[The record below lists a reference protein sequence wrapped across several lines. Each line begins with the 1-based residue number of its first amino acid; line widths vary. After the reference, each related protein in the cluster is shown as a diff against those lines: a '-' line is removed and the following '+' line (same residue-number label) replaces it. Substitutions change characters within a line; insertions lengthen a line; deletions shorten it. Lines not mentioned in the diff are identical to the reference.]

1 MNENIKL
8 LNERLEAFPLSCV
21 TLLDP
26 YEKNA
31 FELEIKYLKS
41 LDPDRLLRGFY
52 DIAGKKGKA
61 ELYGGWET
69 SSIQGHTMGHYLTA
83 LAQAIAACK
92 DKELKAAAYYVID
105 ALYECQAENGYLAA
119 IPEEHYTR
127 LETGNTEGTWVPWY
141 SMHKILS
148 GLIAVY
154 KFTGRQKA
162 LDIASRLGDWVF
174 DKTIYWDAEMQ
185 KTVLNIE
192 YGGMND
198 CLYDLYSLTLKKE
211 HLVAAHCF
219 DELPLFTAL
228 YKGEDILDGKHA
240 NTTIPKFLGA
250 ANRYFVLGEG
260 EEFYLIAAMNFWDT
274 VVNNHSYITGGNS
287 EWEHFGTPNIL
298 DAERTECNCET
309 CNTYNMLKL
318 TRRLFMLTGDKKY
331 IDYYE
336 RTFINAILSSQNP
349 ETGMTTY
356 FQPMA
361 TGFFKV
367 YSSPYDHFWCCTG
380 SGMENFSKLGDS
392 IYFNGG
398 NSLYVNRFTSS
409 ALEWAEK
416 GITLTQT
423 AKLPEVTF
431 TVRGNAEF
439 ILKLSLPS
447 WCKELPKAKINGKYV
462 EATEED
468 GFIILDRKWQDG
480 DEIEYVLP
488 MKLDFNRLP
497 DNKNAICFT
506 YGPYALSAD
515 LGQNAMG
522 TSVTGVNVTIPLGDE
537 RESGKIK
544 VNGAVEEWLTHIEDN
559 FEPTGEE
566 YTFRLK
572 NADRELV
579 FAPHYKKYN
588 SRYGIYFVV
597 E

>member
-1 MNENIKL
+1 MGENIRL
-8 LNERLEAFPLSCV
+8 LNDRLEAFPLSCV

-83 LAQAIAACK
+83 LAQAYATCT
-92 DKELKAAAYYVID
+92 DKELKAASDYVID
-105 ALYECQAENGYLAA
+105 ILAECQAENGYLAA
-119 IPEEHYTR
+119 IPEVHYTK

-154 KFTGRQKA
+154 KLTDNKTA
-162 LDIASRLGDWVF
+162 LEVASKLGDWVYSH
-174 DKTIYWDAEMQ
+174 TSQWSEETQ

-198 CLYDLYSLTLKKE
+198 CLYELYSLTKKE
-211 HLVAAHCF
+211 SHLSAAHSF
-219 DELPLFTAL
+219 DETPLFEAL

-250 ANRYFVLGEG
+250 ANRYFILGEE

-287 EWEHFGTPNIL
+287 EWEHFGTPNII

-331 IDYYE
+331 RDYYE

-462 EATEED
+462 EATEEG

-506 YGPYALSAD
+506 YGPYVLSAD
-515 LGQNAMG
+515 LGKDNMA
-522 TSVTGVNVTIPLGDE
+522 TSVTGVNVTIPLADE
-537 RESGKIK
+537 SESGKIK

-559 FEPTGEE
+559 FEPTGEK